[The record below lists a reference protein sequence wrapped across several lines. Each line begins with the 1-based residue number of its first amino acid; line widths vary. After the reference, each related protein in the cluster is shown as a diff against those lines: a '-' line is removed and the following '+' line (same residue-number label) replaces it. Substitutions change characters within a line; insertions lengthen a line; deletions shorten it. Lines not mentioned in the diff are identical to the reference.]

1 MEHERG
7 QIAELF
13 SAGHKA
19 GAWGDLPA
27 TPVGFD
33 PQILVSRNEGVQPFF
48 LTYERDSLV
57 VTMSGE
63 GFVEFRDSNV
73 LHFRVA
79 PGDFVYVPAGTPH
92 RIRAEGPM
100 VQLRFKALDA
110 GSEVV
115 SWHCPECSTELWH
128 REFDATSEIAQRV
141 YLEAT
146 SEFNS
151 NEALRRCAKCSA
163 THPAV
168 DVGGTKWDEIAAYLD
183 AERANAP
190 ARATKGDRLP
200 PAKDR
205 EPLRTNV
212 FELMRGTSTQLLPLF
227 PYLGPGAMLPAG
239 ALFRGRPDANF
250 GRFFHRNSEEEVNVC
265 FGAQQALG
273 AAGVMFIGGKMHEV
287 QAPLLDTNDP
297 NAFMV
302 AVITQRQQDEGRAQK
317 ESVIF
322 RCSECNKKLHQV
334 DYSAELPDPDRPDVV
349 TGGRVDD
356 EYAMFPTMWGSILAT
371 DSFNSDEKARTCT
384 ECGHVNAPFPEEAW
398 GWQNYVD
405 RHEVV
410 NSARHL
416 LDESAR
422 KAEAAASA
430 V

>member
-1 MEHERG
+1 
-7 QIAELF
+7 
-13 SAGHKA
+13 
-19 GAWGDLPA
+19 
-27 TPVGFD
+27 
-33 PQILVSRNEGVQPFF
+33 
-48 LTYERDSLV
+48 
-57 VTMSGE
+57 
-63 GFVEFRDSNV
+63 
-73 LHFRVA
+73 
-79 PGDFVYVPAGTPH
+79 
-92 RIRAEGPM
+92 
-100 VQLRFKALDA
+100 
-110 GSEVV
+110 
-115 SWHCPECSTELWH
+115 
-128 REFDATSEIAQRV
+128 
-141 YLEAT
+141 
-146 SEFNS
+146 
-151 NEALRRCAKCSA
+151 
-163 THPAV
+163 
-168 DVGGTKWDEIAAYLD
+168 
-183 AERANAP
+183 
-190 ARATKGDRLP
+190 
-200 PAKDR
+200 
-205 EPLRTNV
+205 
-212 FELMRGTSTQLLPLF
+212 MRGTTTQLLPLF

-239 ALFRGRPDANF
+239 ALFRGRPDANY

-334 DYSAELPDPDRPDVV
+334 DYSAELPDPDRPDLV

-356 EYAMFPTMWGSILAT
+356 EYEMFPTMWGSILAT